1 MRGNS
6 VARMTTKQPTL
17 KMIAQRTGYAVTTIS
32 KALHDAPNIS
42 VKTKRYIREIA
53 EEVGYQP
60 DRAGL
65 SLRTGNTH
73 KIILP
78 MQLSDDI
85 SDFSRRLILGMA
97 RILESTPY
105 ELVFHPILPGHDEL
119 EQVQNIV
126 RNRAADGIVLAQT
139 APDDA
144 RVQFA
149 QSYDF
154 PVVTHGRTRLEP
166 PHAYYDF
173 DNETFA
179 HQAGLRL
186 AELGCTQVALLTPE
200 CEFTFYL
207 HLQAGLQRAAREGGF
222 QIADYWNKASGG
234 DDYIHWLRAQSAN
247 AVQTKTMPQGV
258 ICSSEIAALAIMDGV
273 TEAGGEVGRD
283 VHIIARK
290 TSNLLDYLHPRI
302 DWVEEDLI
310 VAGEHLAQLLLQ
322 RINGADPKDLQI
334 IGSPAPS
341 WGN

>member
-1 MRGNS
+1 MG
-6 VARMTTKQPTL
+6 MTNRQPTL

-97 RILESTPY
+97 RILENTPY

-144 RVQFA
+144 RVKFA

-154 PVVTHGRTRLEP
+154 PVVTHGRTRLEQ
-166 PHAYYDF
+166 PHAFYDF
-173 DNETFA
+173 DNESFA
-179 HQAGLRL
+179 YQAGLRL
-186 AELGCTQVALLTPE
+186 ARKGCATVGLLTPE
-200 CEFTFYL
+200 CDFTFYQ
-207 HLQAGLQRAAREGGF
+207 HLQKGVQSAAGE
-222 QIADYWNKASGG
+222 ADFVVEPYWNQAAVGN
-234 DDYIHWLRAQSAN
+234 DYIQWLRE
-247 AVQTKTMPQGV
+247 QTRLTIENKKLPQGF
-258 ICSSEIAALAIMDGV
+258 ICSSELAALAVMDGV
-273 TEAGGEVGRD
+273 VSAGGEVGRD

-290 TSNLLDYLHPRI
+290 TSSLFEYLHPKI
-302 DWVEEDLI
+302 EWVEEDLI
-310 VAGEHLAQLLLQ
+310 LAGEHLAQLLLK
-322 RINGADPKDLQI
+322 RIKGADPAELQI
-334 IGSPAPS
+334 VGSPAPS
-341 WGN
+341 WRVEI